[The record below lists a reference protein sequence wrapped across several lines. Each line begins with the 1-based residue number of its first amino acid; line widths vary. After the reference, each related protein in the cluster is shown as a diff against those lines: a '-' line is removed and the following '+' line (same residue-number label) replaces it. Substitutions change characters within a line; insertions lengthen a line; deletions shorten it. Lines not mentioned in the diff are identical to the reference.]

1 MFMEKNNLTFNLN
14 PNEEYTV
21 IIVDEQRGF
30 YHPEGNLYVKGGEEA
45 VKNTVK
51 LLNSGLKI
59 KKAIPTMDFH
69 LYENESYK
77 EPNIEWP
84 WHCMAY
90 SEDAGI
96 ANDVVMACAKNNIP
110 MEVFIKGNCSP
121 HTEYGAFEKI
131 GTYAYGDGHM
141 DIMCNNRMN
150 NSPVHITTSNVIVC
164 GIAGD
169 YCVMNTIKNLMKYE
183 GPCKLNIFVYTDGI
197 ASIDDGTTIK
207 NFIKENNLTEI

>member
-1 MFMEKNNLTFNLN
+1 MFMEKNNLIFNLN

-131 GTYAYGDGHM
+131 GTIYSGDKLCM
-141 DIMCNNRMN
+141 VCNNRMN
-150 NSPVHITTSNVIVC
+150 TSPVTITTKNIIIC

-169 YCVMNTIKNLMKYE
+169 YCVMNTIKNLLKYD
-183 GPCKLNIFVYTDGI
+183 GTCKPNIFVYTDGI

>member
-1 MFMEKNNLTFNLN
+1 MENNVTFCLD
-14 PNEEYTV
+14 PQDEYTV
-21 IIVDEQRGF
+21 IVVDEQRGF
-30 YHPEGNLYVKGGEEA
+30 YHPEGNLYVKGGEDA

-51 LLNSGLKI
+51 LLNSKLNI
-59 KKAIPTMDFH
+59 KKVIPTMDFH
-69 LYENESYK
+69 LYEADSYK

-110 MEVFIKGNCSP
+110 MEVFIKGNCTP

-131 GTYAYGDGHM
+131 GTIYSGGELCM
-141 DIMCNNRMN
+141 VGNNRMN
-150 NSPVHITTSNVIVC
+150 TSAVTIPTKNIIIC
-164 GIAGD
+164 GITGD
-169 YCVMNTIKNLMKYE
+169 YCVMNTIKNILKYD
-183 GPCKLNIFVYTDGI
+183 GPCKPNIFVYTDGI

-207 NFIKENNLTEI
+207 NFIKKNNLIEI

>member
-1 MFMEKNNLTFNLN
+1 MEKNDLTFNLN

-21 IIVDEQRGF
+21 VIVDEQRGF
-30 YHPEGNLYVKGGEEA
+30 YHPEGNLYVKGGQEA
-45 VKNTVK
+45 VNNTVK
-51 LLNSGLKI
+51 LLNSKLNI
-59 KKAIPTMDFH
+59 KKVITTMDFH
-69 LYENESYK
+69 LYDNDYYK

-96 ANDVVMACAKNNIP
+96 ANDVVMACAKNNLEMNI
-110 MEVFIKGNCSP
+110 FIKGNCTP

-131 GTYAYGDGHM
+131 
-141 DIMCNNRMN
+141 DIIYNNGEPQMVCNNRT
-150 NSPVHITTSNVIVC
+150 NSSIVTIPTRNIIIC

-169 YCVMNTIKNLMKYE
+169 YCVLNTIKNLLKNN
-183 GPCKLNIFVYTDGI
+183 GPRPNIFVYTDGI

-207 NFIKENNLTEI
+207 NFIKVNNLTEI